1 GAHRPW
7 GHAVVAP
14 PVCASFSRSF
24 ATVHHVIGGQNRC
37 GSSAVPNVVSV
48 DASEELSD
56 SVRRRTRMVV
66 AWWSIIPF
74 VLLLG
79 CIAVL
84 PLIPST
90 EKIWDRNLVILIVAL
105 VLGIPIAEW
114 FLIGGSGST
123 DMDALLEYVQCIVLL
138 GALFRASGG
147 IFLVGDIKATPR
159 NYTSFLAV
167 GGALASFIVTT
178 GAAMLLIRP

>member
-1 GAHRPW
+1 WLPPPPCSGRSRATPCPLPRPRPPCPDPGRSCAPPPW
-7 GHAVVAP
+7 GHAVVP
-14 PVCASFSRSF
+14 SPVCASFSRSF

-48 DASEELSD
+48 DASEELAD

-84 PLIPST
+84 PLIPAT
-90 EKIWDRNLVILIVAL
+90 EKIWDRNLVKLIVAL
-105 VLGIPIAEW
+105 
-114 FLIGGSGST
+114 
-123 DMDALLEYVQCIVLL
+123 
-138 GALFRASGG
+138 
-147 IFLVGDIKATPR
+147 
-159 NYTSFLAV
+159 
-167 GGALASFIVTT
+167 
-178 GAAMLLIRP
+178 